1 MQDVIINKIYKIKI
15 MYIYKVFIFQ
25 DFLEFNK
32 TTVTMLM
39 WKIQKLFQ
47 YVVPFQLIFY
57 L

>member
-1 MQDVIINKIYKIKI
+1 MKDVIINKIYKIKI